1 MTEYRA
7 RFAEHAEDLIAT
19 AQAAPFRVFLFGPS
33 LDSKKAKASATL
45 RQRLKSAL
53 EDAKF
58 EVVLGEDESIN
69 DPRIKDIGI
78 NIQDSEI
85 EFARRYC
92 NAIIIIAD
100 SVGSFCELGLFSW
113 HYAHSDGML
122 ADLDFILIVDKKYR
136 PPPNSYLNQG
146 PALAVHGKGLLK
158 YESFKTFDVSEVVSR
173 LRARRGTYTIQKRG
187 RPRSVAAS

>member
-1 MTEYRA
+1 MSEFKA
-7 RFAEHAEDLIAT
+7 RFAEHAEELIAT

-33 LDSKKAKASATL
+33 MTANRPSAGL
-45 RQRLKSAL
+45 RQRLQTAL
-53 EDAKF
+53 EAANF

-85 EFARRYC
+85 EFAHRYC
-92 NAIIIIAD
+92 NAVIIIAD

-113 HYAHSDGML
+113 HYAHTDGML
-122 ADLDFILIVDKKYR
+122 ADLDFILIINKKYR

-158 YESFKTFDVSEVVSR
+158 YDSFKTFDVEEVVSR
-173 LRARRGTYTIQKRG
+173 LRARRGTYTIEKRG
-187 RPRSVAAS
+187 RPRKVATA